1 MAGDVSG
8 GPYVLWFRD
17 CGTSCLPLVGGKNAG
32 LGEMSRAGLR
42 VPPGFA
48 VTTHAYR
55 DFLGEAGLGPRIA
68 RVVDGLD
75 GADVTATEQASAE
88 IRRMVN
94 AAPVPARI
102 EDAIAEAYEA
112 LCAGSRVPD
121 LPVAV
126 RSSATAEDLPDAS
139 FAGQQD
145 TFLWVRSAAS
155 VVAHTVR
162 CWSSLYTARA
172 MSYREQVGLRG
183 GPLLISVGVQK
194 MANARTAGVMFT
206 LNPSNG
212 DRSKIAIDA
221 SWGLGESVASGA
233 VTPDNYLVD
242 KVSFDIIRR
251 TASAKLIE
259 HVPDPATG
267 GVAIRDVDD
276 ARRSSLCLS
285 DAEVIRLAELGKS
298 IERYYGAPQDI
309 EWAIDGD
316 LTFPDNVVLLQSRPE
331 TVWSQRPPV
340 PIGRGAA
347 GIESVLATL
356 LAPLHR
362 GGLELGWDQEQVGG
376 EALMGR
382 DPSRPADE
390 RS

>member
-1 MAGDVSG
+1 MIGA
-8 GPYVLWFRD
+8 PYILWFRD
-17 CGTSCLPLVGGKNAG
+17 CGTSCLPRVGGKNAG
-32 LGEMSRAGLR
+32 LGEMTRAGLR

-48 VTTHAYR
+48 VTTDAYR
-55 DFLGEAGLGPRIA
+55 DLLEEAGLGPEIA
-68 RVVDGLD
+68 KMLDRLD
-75 GADVTATEQASAE
+75 GADLAAVEQAGRA
-88 IRRMVN
+88 IREMVG
-94 AAPVPARI
+94 AAAIPARV
-102 EDAIAEAYEA
+102 EDAIAEAYA
-112 LCAGSRVPD
+112 LLCAESGVPD

-126 RSSATAEDLPDAS
+126 RSSATAEDLPGAS

-155 VVAHTVR
+155 VLAHTVR

-172 MSYREQVGLRG
+172 IAYRHQVGIRTDS
-183 GPLLISVGVQK
+183 LLISVGVQK
-194 MANARTAGVMFT
+194 MSNARTAGVMFT

-251 TASAKLIE
+251 TASPKLVE

-267 GVAIRDVDD
+267 RVEIRDVDD
-276 ARRSSLCLS
+276 ERRTRLCLS
-285 DAEVIRLAELGKS
+285 DEEVIALAELGKR
-298 IERYYGAPQDI
+298 IERYYGGPQDI
-309 EWAIDGD
+309 EWAIDRD
-316 LTFPDNVVLLQSRPE
+316 LPFPDDIVLLQSRPE
-331 TVWSQRPPV
+331 TVWSHRPRV
-340 PIGRGAA
+340 PIGGTSA
-347 GIESVLATL
+347 GTESVLATL

-362 GGLELGWDQEQVGG
+362 SGSSRGDQERVGG
-376 EALMGR
+376 EALMTR
-382 DPSRPADE
+382 DPPRPLDE

>member
-1 MAGDVSG
+1 VSG
-8 GPYVLWFRD
+8 GSYVLWFRD
-17 CGTSCLPLVGGKNAG
+17 CGTSCLPRVGGKNAG
-32 LGEMSRAGLR
+32 LGEMTRAGLR

-48 VTTHAYR
+48 VTTDAYR
-55 DFLGEAGLGPRIA
+55 DFLDQAGLGPGIA
-68 RVVDGLD
+68 KAIERLD
-75 GADVTATEQASAE
+75 GADVATIERASGE
-88 IRRMVN
+88 IREMVR
-94 AAPVPARI
+94 AAAVPAPI
-102 EDAIAEAYEA
+102 ADAIAEAYAA
-112 LCAGSRVPD
+112 LCADSGVPD

-145 TFLWVRSAAS
+145 TFLWVRSATS
-155 VVAHTVR
+155 VVTHTVD

-172 MSYREQVGLRG
+172 ISYRDEIGLRS

-206 LNPSNG
+206 LDPSNG

-259 HVPDPATG
+259 HVPDAAAG
-267 GVAIRDVDD
+267 GVVIRDVDD
-276 ARRSSLCLS
+276 ERRTTLCLS
-285 DAEVIRLAELGKS
+285 DAEVIRLAELGKG
-298 IERYYGAPQDI
+298 IERYYGSPQDI
-309 EWAIDGD
+309 EWAIDRD
-316 LTFPDNVVLLQSRPE
+316 LAFPDNVVLLQSRPE
-331 TVWSQRPPV
+331 TVWSRRSPA
-340 PIGRGAA
+340 PISGGLS

-356 LAPLHR
+356 LAPLHK
-362 GGLELGWDQEQVGG
+362 GGLEPGWDREQVGG
-376 EALMGR
+376 EAPIGR